1 MSARKCLSTRG
12 GRRFRPCLQKTADR
26 SEQIAFGERV
36 QMLVEFEAGG
46 YTLRMKSIN
55 EYDPGRMWGCPFA
68 QDGLDGTVRETT

>member
-1 MSARKCLSTRG
+1 
-12 GRRFRPCLQKTADR
+12 
-26 SEQIAFGERV
+26 
-36 QMLVEFEAGG
+36 MLVEFEAGG